1 MTSQKTRIIIIEDHD
16 IFRMGLC
23 ELINN
28 EDDLEVCGEAAD
40 VEEAWKKI
48 SALKPDMAI
57 VDISLKNG
65 SGIDLIERIKNFDK
79 NILILVLSMHDE
91 SLYAERALLA
101 GAKGYIMKQET
112 SDSVILAVRQVLAG
126 KIYVSDKYKETILDT
141 FAGRSTSINRFPLER
156 LTNRELEVFNFI
168 GQGLTTKDIAQKL
181 NLGTKTIG
189 TYRERIKDK
198 LNLKNANELIKHA
211 VHWVSNQKVQ

>member
-1 MTSQKTRIIIIEDHD
+1 MTSQKTKILIIEDHD

-28 EDDLEVCGEAAD
+28 EEDLIVCGEAAEVD
-40 VEEAWKKI
+40 EAWEKVRD
-48 SALKPDMAI
+48 LKPDMAI
-57 VDISLKNG
+57 IDISLKNG
-65 SGIDLIERIKNFDK
+65 NGIDLIERIKNYDK
-79 NILILVLSMHDE
+79 TILVLVLSMHDE
-91 SLYAERALLA
+91 SLYAERSLLA

-112 SDSVILAVRQVLAG
+112 SDSVILAVRQVLDG
-126 KIYVSDKYKETILDT
+126 KIYVSEKYKETILDT
-141 FAGRSTSINRFPLER
+141 FASRSSGVNRFPLER

-181 NLGTKTIG
+181 NLGAKTIG

-198 LNLKNANELIKHA
+198 LNIKNANELIKQA
-211 VHWVSNQKVQ
+211 VYWVSNQKV

>member
-1 MTSQKTRIIIIEDHD
+1 MTPQTKIVIIEDHD

-28 EDDLEVCGEAAD
+28 EEDLVVCGEAAD
-40 VEEAWKKI
+40 VDEAWEKI
-48 SALKPDMAI
+48 RDLKPDMAI
-57 VDISLKNG
+57 VDISLKNR
-65 SGIDLIERIKNFDK
+65 SGIDLIEQIKKFDK
-79 NILILVLSMHDE
+79 KILVLVLSMHDE

-112 SDSVILAVRQVLAG
+112 SDSVILAVRQVLKG
-126 KIYVSDKYKETILDT
+126 KIYVSEKYKETILDT
-141 FAGRSTSINRFPLER
+141 FAGRSTGANRFPLER

-181 NLGTKTIG
+181 SLGVKTIG

-211 VHWVSNQKVQ
+211 VHWVSHQKVQ